1 MTWPKKTKKEKGS
14 VYFVKDLEISMHA
27 STMYEREEK
36 EIIIQYLYFQCQLT
50 QLDNISTY

>member
-14 VYFVKDLEISMHA
+14 VYFVKDLEISMYA
-27 STMYEREEK
+27 STMSEREEK
-36 EIIIQYLYFQCQLT
+36 EIIVQYLYFQCQLT

>member
-14 VYFVKDLEISMHA
+14 VYFVKDLEIS
-27 STMYEREEK
+27 MYEREEK